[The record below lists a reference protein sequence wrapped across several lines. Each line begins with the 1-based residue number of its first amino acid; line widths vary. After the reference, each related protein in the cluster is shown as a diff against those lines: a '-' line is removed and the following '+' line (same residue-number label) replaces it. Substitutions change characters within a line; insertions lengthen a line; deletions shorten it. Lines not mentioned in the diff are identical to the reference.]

1 MVARKLGG
9 GGHGG
14 SALACARAEGE
25 CQEGRERVRDA
36 GAARES
42 AFRAAG
48 SRVAR
53 GMEFGHA
60 SAMEGALCCM
70 VATETIH
77 RARGVR
83 LCARLGVRFLAYSV
97 QIPTLALVA
106 KLLYSGWSTNSVK
119 GSHPLGL

>member
-1 MVARKLGG
+1 MT
-9 GGHGG
+9 HGV
-14 SALACARAEGE
+14 STLACARAEGE
-25 CQEGRERVRDA
+25 CQEGQKRVRDA

-70 VATETIH
+70 VDASACYQT
-77 RARGVR
+77 
-83 LCARLGVRFLAYSV
+83 LGVRRGGRHGEPIWATSRPN
-97 QIPTLALVA
+97 QTLGQ
-106 KLLYSGWSTNSVK
+106 K
-119 GSHPLGL
+119 